1 MNIRLIEKWI
11 YKFSSILGVNACFQL
26 CRPKHKVCILL
37 YHDLEPE
44 AFRSQLQFLRKKKY
58 NFISLEEYTQVLY
71 QSTKSTLPD
80 RSVIITFDDGHKGNY
95 ALLSILKEFKI
106 KPVIYLCSDI
116 IATQRMYWF
125 QWIQDTGLKAKLK
138 RVANDDRISRL
149 EALGFNPLEEQN
161 ERSALS
167 LLEIKEMQ
175 AHVDFQSHTRFHPIL
190 PKCTNEDAWNEIEQS
205 KALLEE
211 RFNTTIQSI
220 AYPNGNYGAR
230 EIEYIKS
237 AGYLTGMTVEPGLN
251 SLRANPFRLKRYAI
265 KDATHT
271 YELESKLSGV
281 ADVLYRL
288 RRIVLK
294 TH

>member
-11 YKFSSILGVNACFQL
+11 YKFSSVLGVNACFQL
-26 CRPKHKVCILL
+26 WRPKHKVCILL

-44 AFRSQLQFLRKKKY
+44 AFRTQLQYLCTKKY
-58 NFISLEEYTQVLY
+58 HFISLEEYTQVLY

-95 ALLSILKEFKI
+95 ALLSIFKEFKI

-116 IATQRMYWF
+116 IATHRMYWF
-125 QWIQDTGLKAKLK
+125 QWVQDARLKVQLK
-138 RVANDDRISRL
+138 RVANEERVSRL
-149 EALGFNPLEEQN
+149 EAQGYNPLEEHKD
-161 ERSALS
+161 RSALT
-167 LLEIKEMQ
+167 LQEIKEMQ

-190 PKCTNEDAWNEIEQS
+190 PKCTNEDARNEIEQS
-205 KALLEE
+205 KALLELQ
-211 RFNTTIQSI
+211 FNTSIQSI

-230 EIEYIKS
+230 EIEYVKS
-237 AGYLTGMTVEPGLN
+237 AGYLTGMTVEMGLN
-251 SLRANPFRLKRYAI
+251 SLHADPFRLKRYAI
-265 KDATHT
+265 KDTTHT

-288 RRIVLK
+288 RRIILK